1 MRTAFRT
8 LIISLLALLLP
19 ITLMGCDSSTAEG
32 DGGGAS
38 ADCGADIQ
46 GSVYSFDEGT
56 ATLSGTI
63 TLPPGTADGLTIN
76 LMVAEENSLGNYGVV
91 PAFLG
96 GMFGGESDGCLS
108 EWKTD
113 GPTFTYEITDLN
125 AGSYQLHLKL
135 VDGETDVYDQTSE
148 TTIVVAD
155 DDVLTHDE
163 AFTE

>member
-1 MRTAFRT
+1 MRTASRT

-19 ITLMGCDSSTAEG
+19 ITALGCDSDTAGGDDSST
-32 DGGGAS
+32 S

-46 GSVYSFDEGT
+46 GSVFSFDEGT

-113 GPTFTYEITDLN
+113 GPTFTYEITTLN
-125 AGSYQLHLKL
+125 AGSYNLHLKL

-148 TTIVVAD
+148 ATIVVAD